1 MKKVVFLGLI
11 FTLLGSTFAV
21 EKKTSNKIA
30 KKNTKKPQ
38 KKGTKKGEEKVGEKK
53 IEAKGLFL
61 EEVLKQTRS
70 QAPKILM
77 SLEKVTSAQE
87 KVKAA
92 RGNFDASI
100 EGEYYDRRE
109 GYYPGKHYG
118 AKVVK
123 PLQFLGAKIYG
134 GWRRSEGNFPAY
146 EGERVTLDEGEVMAG
161 LSFNLLR
168 NFNIDEK
175 RLKLR
180 VSRLKLEQS
189 EWKNKEVFMKL
200 QKEANMAYWAWVAA
214 GHMLKVAEDLLSLS
228 VNRQDAFEKRI
239 RKGDLAALYAV
250 ENRQYIVKRRSKVQ
264 KALAEFQMAALYLSL
279 YWRDNKGN
287 PMVATLDQV
296 PDLDDME
303 LSSLQN
309 KDIQVQDLIR
319 ANFSLRSLNTEI
331 DMANQQQEFFDSRYL
346 PDVKVKYEAIEDRG
360 VGSKTLQG
368 MDHKIVVGIEIPLEY
383 NLIKGEANANEAK
396 RRILGHERRLL
407 EDNLKVKVNQL
418 KAKLEASMKI
428 IKNARQEVALGRELE
443 AGEKQKFRSGAS
455 DFFVVNLRE
464 MNTFD
469 ARLRQIEALFTY
481 QETIAKYRELLMDY
495 KL

>member
-1 MKKVVFLGLI
+1 MKELLTSLLI
-11 FTLLGSTFAV
+11 LMTASASLAET
-21 EKKTSNKIA
+21 EKASA
-30 KKNTKKPQ
+30 DTKKSASANIAS
-38 KKGTKKGEEKVGEKK
+38 KL
-53 IEAKGLFL
+53 AL
-61 EEVLKQTRS
+61 EEVLKQTRT

-77 SLEKVTSAQE
+77 SLEKVISSQE

-100 EGEYYDRRE
+100 EGEYYNRRE

-123 PLQFLGAKIYG
+123 PLQFLGAKVYG

-146 EGERVTLDEGEVMAG
+146 EGERLTLDEGEVIAG

-168 NFNIDEK
+168 NFNIDKK
-175 RLKLR
+175 RLKLGL
-180 VSRLKLEQS
+180 SQLKLQESQ
-189 EWKNKEVFMKL
+189 WKNKETFMKL
-200 QKEANMAYWAWVAA
+200 QKEASIAYWAWVAA

-239 RKGDLAALYAV
+239 KKGDLAALYSV

-264 KALAEFQMAALYLSL
+264 KALADFQMAALYLSL
-279 YWRDNKGN
+279 YWRDNKGM
-287 PMVATLDQV
+287 PIVATLDQV
-296 PDLDDME
+296 PNLEDME
-303 LSSLQN
+303 LSSLRN
-309 KDIQVQDLIR
+309 KDLRIKDLIN
-319 ANFSLRSLNTEI
+319 ASFSLRSLGTQIE
-331 DMANQQQEFFDSRYL
+331 MANQSQEFFDSRYL
-346 PDVKVKYEAIEDRG
+346 PDVKVKYEVLEDRG

-383 NLIKGEANANEAK
+383 NLIKGEARANQAK
-396 RRILGHERRLL
+396 RRILKHEMRLL

-418 KAKLEASMKI
+418 RAKLDASIKI
-428 IKNARQEVALGRELE
+428 IKNAREEVSLGRQLE

-464 MNTFD
+464 QNTFD

-495 KL
+495 AL